1 MDKKICITFANEIQ
15 KDNDLMAT
23 LLNVSSFE
31 TFFDILEHKSDQKRT
46 ARQQSMTCA

>member
-1 MDKKICITFANEIQ
+1 MKNLVFPKICITFAIEIQ

-31 TFFDILEHKSDQKRT
+31 TFFDILEQNYIN
-46 ARQQSMTCA
+46 